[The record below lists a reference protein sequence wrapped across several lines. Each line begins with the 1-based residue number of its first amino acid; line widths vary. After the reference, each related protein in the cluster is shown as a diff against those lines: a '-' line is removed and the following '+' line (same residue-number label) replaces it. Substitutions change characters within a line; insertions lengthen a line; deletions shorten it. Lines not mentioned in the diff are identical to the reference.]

1 MKSSTD
7 SSGHVKPRRLSCA
20 ALCGCLLMT
29 VVLVCLIRSTS
40 NSVSTL
46 SLRLFIET
54 NVSFPEAVEESNAE
68 RQVGTASR
76 PFSFEEA
83 EVSDVSIE
91 DELLESGKQT
101 VVLPQPLK
109 GKQEGSDSNAAVD
122 SVAILHSSRMEQ
134 QNESATGDP
143 TVVLQ
148 RQYEGKQHEN
158 VPNTDSPIDASRV
171 VCDFTSD
178 RSDTCWMDGDIR
190 VLGRSSTIMLAS
202 PPTDRSPTENTTW
215 KIKPYTRKWES
226 TMEFIKELTVTTA
239 ADPQQSPLCTVNHS
253 VPAVFFSTGG
263 FVGNYFHDFTDVI
276 VPLFMTVRR
285 FDGEVQFVVTD
296 LNNQFFD
303 KYQPILRRLSHYP
316 AIDMDT
322 DDRVHCF
329 PHAQVGLMSHKELG
343 IDASRSPNRISMN
356 DFREFLRTCFSL
368 ERRYSTGID
377 QQARIKPRLL
387 LILRKGSRS
396 FVNEREVIGMVEGL
410 GFELITAGPEDA
422 KNLSSFAQT
431 VNSVDVLIGVHGAG
445 LTNMVFLPTNATLIQ
460 IVPCCNLKVGCRYI
474 FADPAP
480 DMGIRY
486 VDYVIADEESSLI
499 EQYPRDHAVF
509 SDPLSILNKQGFYP
523 FWDIFLNQQKV
534 KIDVRRFSS
543 VLSEVLHSHVKY

>member
-1 MKSSTD
+1 MKSTTD
-7 SSGHVKPRRLSCA
+7 SSGHVRPRRLSCA
-20 ALCGCLLMT
+20 ALWGCLLMT

-40 NSVSTL
+40 NSVSTCKSRRL
-46 SLRLFIET
+46 MFLLRNWVDASVKTWEIFLFAVSLRLFIET
-54 NVSFPEAVEESNAE
+54 NVPFPAAVEEPNAE
-68 RQVGTASR
+68 RQGVKNKLAKLFFAGNRS
-76 PFSFEEA
+76 
-83 EVSDVSIE
+83 
-91 DELLESGKQT
+91 
-101 VVLPQPLK
+101 
-109 GKQEGSDSNAAVD
+109 
-122 SVAILHSSRMEQ
+122 
-134 QNESATGDP
+134 
-143 TVVLQ
+143 VVLQ
-148 RQYEGKQHEN
+148 LRYEGKQLKNE
-158 VPNTDSPIDASRV
+158 PITESTIDGSRV

-190 VLGRSSTIMLAS
+190 VPGRSSTIMLAP
-202 PPTDRSPTENTTW
+202 PPTDRIPTENTTW

-239 ADPQQSPLCTVNHS
+239 TDPQQAPRCTVNHS

-285 FDGEVQFVVTD
+285 FDGEIQFVVTD
-296 LNNQFFD
+296 LNNRFFD

-368 ERRYSTGID
+368 ERRSSTGID

-410 GFELITAGPEDA
+410 GFELIAAGPEET

-460 IVPCCNLKVGCRYI
+460 IIPCCNLKVGCRYI

-486 VDYVIADEESSLI
+486 VEYVIAEEESSLI

-509 SDPLSILNKQGFYP
+509 SDPLSILKQQGFYP

-534 KIDVRRFSS
+534 KIDVRRFRS
-543 VLSEVLHSHVKY
+543 VLSQVLQSHVKY

>member
-1 MKSSTD
+1 MKSTTD
-7 SSGHVKPRRLSCA
+7 SSGHVRPRRLSCA

-40 NSVSTL
+40 NSVSTCKSRRL
-46 SLRLFIET
+46 MFLLRNWVDASVKTWEIFLFAVSLRLFIET
-54 NVSFPEAVEESNAE
+54 NVPFPAAVEEPNAE
-68 RQVGTASR
+68 RQGNRS
-76 PFSFEEA
+76 
-83 EVSDVSIE
+83 
-91 DELLESGKQT
+91 
-101 VVLPQPLK
+101 
-109 GKQEGSDSNAAVD
+109 
-122 SVAILHSSRMEQ
+122 
-134 QNESATGDP
+134 
-143 TVVLQ
+143 VVLQ
-148 RQYEGKQHEN
+148 LRYEGKQLKNE
-158 VPNTDSPIDASRV
+158 PITESTIDGSRV

-190 VLGRSSTIMLAS
+190 VPGRSSTIMLAP
-202 PPTDRSPTENTTW
+202 PPTDQIPTENTTW

-239 ADPQQSPLCTVNHS
+239 TDPQQAPRCTVNHS

-296 LNNQFFD
+296 LNNRFFD

-368 ERRYSTGID
+368 ERRSSTGID

-410 GFELITAGPEDA
+410 GFELIAAGPEET

-460 IVPCCNLKVGCRYI
+460 IIPCCNLKVGCRYI

-486 VDYVIADEESSLI
+486 VEYVIAEEESSLI

-509 SDPLSILNKQGFYP
+509 SDPLSILKQQGFYP

-534 KIDVRRFSS
+534 KIDVRRFRS
-543 VLSEVLHSHVKY
+543 VLSQVLQSHVKY